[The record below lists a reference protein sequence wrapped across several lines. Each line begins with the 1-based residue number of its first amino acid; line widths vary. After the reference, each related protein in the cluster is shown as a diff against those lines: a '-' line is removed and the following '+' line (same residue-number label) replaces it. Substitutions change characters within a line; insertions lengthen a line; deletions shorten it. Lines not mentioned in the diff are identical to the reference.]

1 MTVFKQN
8 VYMTPAKW
16 CDQGMSKTLG
26 LADLVLEEFKN
37 DHSHVINIYGKS
49 DNSGSY
55 HGNSDAGTLYKICKY
70 INILSIDIFDTTEEL
85 EEHILQNN
93 HSFSKIHISMD
104 KVKSKFIA
112 KMILQ
117 LLTILAIE
125 HKQQNFSNTILLSTF

>member
-1 MTVFKQN
+1 MTVFKKN
-8 VYMTPAKW
+8 VYMTAAKW

-26 LADLVLEEFKN
+26 LADLVLEEFNN

-49 DNSGSY
+49 DNAGSY
-55 HGNSDAGTLYKICKY
+55 HGNSDARTLYKICKY

-93 HSFSKIHISMD
+93 HSFSKIHMSMD

-112 KMILQ
+112 KMILP
-117 LLTILAIE
+117 AV
-125 HKQQNFSNTILLSTF
+125 NNTCH